1 MLCGNTDDHARNHAA
16 FWDGTMMTL
25 TPAYDICPQNRTG
38 TEATQAMLI
47 KGEGRA
53 STLATC
59 LATAPDYHLKET
71 EAAALI
77 EQQITTIA
85 EQWQAVCEEAELT
98 PVDRKFFAGRQFLNR
113 YAIEGLDGH
122 KALQDAFGAARKAL
136 IASGDA

>member
-1 MLCGNTDDHARNHAA
+1 ML
-16 FWDGTMMTL
+16 TL

-47 KGEGRA
+47 KGERRA

-59 LATAPDYHLKET
+59 LAAAPDYHLKEA
-71 EAAALI
+71 EAAALM

-98 PVDRKFFAGRQFLNR
+98 PVDRKFFAGRQFLNS
-113 YAIEGLDGH
+113 YASEGLHGH
-122 KALQDAFGAARKAL
+122 KALHAAFGAARKAL